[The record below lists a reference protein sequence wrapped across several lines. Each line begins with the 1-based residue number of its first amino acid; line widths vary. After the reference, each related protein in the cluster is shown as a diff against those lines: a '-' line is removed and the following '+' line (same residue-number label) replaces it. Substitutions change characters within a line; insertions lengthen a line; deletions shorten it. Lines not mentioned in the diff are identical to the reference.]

1 MRLYSLMLRAP
12 ADRAIKVPKRGP
24 SPPLWPYS
32 WRETVAMSTSNMR
45 ILWQGVSRSGES
57 LKRVRLSKQRPRGT
71 TSAGGTGDGSVGAGG
86 TERAAAGAV
95 GAEGEA
101 VEDDQE
107 TRWLRFH
114 DSIHKAQR
122 DNNHPTETLKFIA
135 IALSALGE
143 VLQEAMRRSRRRE

>member
-1 MRLYSLMLRAP
+1 
-12 ADRAIKVPKRGP
+12 
-24 SPPLWPYS
+24 
-32 WRETVAMSTSNMR
+32 MR

-57 LKRVRLSKQRPRGT
+57 LKRVRLSKRRPWGA
-71 TSAGGTGDGSVGAGG
+71 TSAGGTGGGSVGAGG
-86 TERAAAGAV
+86 AERAAAGAV
-95 GAEGEA
+95 GTEGEA

>member
-1 MRLYSLMLRAP
+1 MAQSAL
-12 ADRAIKVPKRGP
+12 VG
-24 SPPLWPYS
+24 
-32 WRETVAMSTSNMR
+32 
-45 ILWQGVSRSGES
+45 
-57 LKRVRLSKQRPRGT
+57 PRGLLQEL
-71 TSAGGTGDGSVGAGG
+71 GGL
-86 TERAAAGAV
+86 R
-95 GAEGEA
+95 GEA

>member
-1 MRLYSLMLRAP
+1 MAQSAL
-12 ADRAIKVPKRGP
+12 VG
-24 SPPLWPYS
+24 
-32 WRETVAMSTSNMR
+32 
-45 ILWQGVSRSGES
+45 
-57 LKRVRLSKQRPRGT
+57 PRGLLQEL
-71 TSAGGTGDGSVGAGG
+71 G
-86 TERAAAGAV
+86 

>member
-1 MRLYSLMLRAP
+1 MAQSEL
-12 ADRAIKVPKRGP
+12 VG
-24 SPPLWPYS
+24 
-32 WRETVAMSTSNMR
+32 
-45 ILWQGVSRSGES
+45 
-57 LKRVRLSKQRPRGT
+57 PRGLLQEL
-71 TSAGGTGDGSVGAGG
+71 GGL
-86 TERAAAGAV
+86 R
-95 GAEGEA
+95 GEA

>member
-71 TSAGGTGDGSVGAGG
+71 TSAGGT
-86 TERAAAGAV
+86 ERAAAGAG